1 MYIYLKTK
9 PRGSPRKIPKVFS
22 TVFLVLGLI
31 ILSQAVLPV
40 AFWYF
45 FNMPEIS
52 GKIISPLASTFP
64 PLVSA
69 AEVDSYK
76 PANWFPTN
84 TPKPEKKEIK
94 TYTLT
99 IPKLDIDAATVEFGG
114 DLKKSLVAWSTSPQ
128 PGTYGN
134 NIIFGHSELPQFA
147 NSKSYAGI
155 FTYLMNLNKGDE
167 IFVDYDGVRYKYL
180 VSDKKVVDPT
190 DLSVLEQRFDTG
202 YLTLIT
208 CVPPGTLWKRGIIK
222 AKLVKLNGE

>member
-1 MYIYLKTK
+1 MYIYLKAK
-9 PRGSPRKIPKVFS
+9 PKGPPRKIPKIFS

-31 ILSQAVLPV
+31 ILGQAVLPV

-52 GKIISPLASTFP
+52 GKIVSPLASTFP

-69 AEVDSYK
+69 AEMDSYK
-76 PANWFPTN
+76 PSNWFTAI
-84 TPKPEKKEIK
+84 TQAPKEAKINQLKA
-94 TYTLT
+94 YTLT

-114 DLKKSLVAWSTSPQ
+114 DLKKSLVAWPTSPA

-147 NSKSYAGI
+147 NGKNYEGI
-155 FTYLMNLNKGDE
+155 FTYLMNLTKGDE

-180 VSDKKVVDPT
+180 VSDKKVVDAT
-190 DLSVLEQRFDTG
+190 DLSVLEQRFDNG

-222 AKLVKLNGE
+222 AKLEKL

>member
-1 MYIYLKTK
+1 MYIYLKAK
-9 PRGSPRKIPKVFS
+9 PKKPPRKIPKILS
-22 TVFLVLGLI
+22 TAFLVLGLV
-31 ILSQAVLPV
+31 ILGQAVLPV

-64 PLVSA
+64 PLVAA

-76 PANWFPTN
+76 PANWFATAVPVSQN
-84 TPKPEKKEIK
+84 NQLK

-99 IPKLDIDAATVEFGG
+99 ISKLDIDAATVEFGG
-114 DLKKSLVAWSTSPQ
+114 DLKKSLVAWPTSPP

-134 NIIFGHSELPQFA
+134 NIIFGHSELPQFS
-147 NSKSYAGI
+147 NSKSYSGI
-155 FTYLMNLNKGDE
+155 FTFLMNLNKGDE
-167 IFVDYDGVRYKYL
+167 IFVDYDGVRYKY
-180 VSDKKVVDPT
+180 VVVDKKVVDPT
-190 DLSVLEQRFDTG
+190 DLSVLEQRFDAG

-222 AKLVKLNGE
+222 AKLASL

>member
-1 MYIYLKTK
+1 M
-9 PRGSPRKIPKVFS
+9 
-22 TVFLVLGLI
+22 LGLFLI
-31 ILSQAVLPV
+31 GQAVLPV
-40 AFWYF
+40 AFWYL
-45 FNMPEIS
+45 FNMPELS

-64 PLVSA
+64 SLVSA

-76 PANWFPTN
+76 PANWFPTS

-99 IPKLDIDAATVEFGG
+99 IPKLDIDAATVEFDG
-114 DLKKSLVAWSTSPQ
+114 DLKKSLAAWPTSPA

-147 NSKSYAGI
+147 NNKSYAGI
-155 FTYLMNLNKGDE
+155 FTFLMNLNKSDE
-167 IFVDYDGVRYKYL
+167 ILVDYDGVRYKYL
-180 VSDKKVVDPT
+180 VSDKKVVDAN

-222 AKLVKLNGE
+222 AKLATAT